1 MGPTRVTAAVPTPSH
16 PLQILMKSYRVCLL
30 LAAFVLPNLACH
42 RNTEPHR
49 GTVNWSAPAGAEVVS
64 YNVYRRIPGAG
75 FVKLAQVPA
84 PPYEDRLVLSG
95 NTYYYAVTAI
105 DKSGHESRF
114 SVPTQTTIP

>member
-1 MGPTRVTAAVPTPSH
+1 
-16 PLQILMKSYRVCLL
+16 MKRYRVCLL
-30 LAAFVLPNLACH
+30 LAAFFLPNLGCH
-42 RNTEPHR
+42 HKTEPHSV
-49 GTVNWSAPAGAEVVS
+49 TLNWSAPAGAEVVS

-114 SVPTQTTIP
+114 SVPTQTAIP